1 MYFNVIV
8 IVDYEPRLENI
19 LLIVIIMKIQKRD
32 GSFQDL
38 SFDKVTRRISNLKN
52 DKDLGE
58 IKGIDTDIVAQ
69 KVIQQIYDGVSTQE
83 LDVIASKI
91 CASMSIDNYQYENLA
106 SRIAIS
112 NMQKSTP
119 KTFLECVELLNK
131 DDILNQIFVENV
143 RKNSNEIEAMID
155 HKRDYLLD
163 FFGFSTCFKGY
174 LLKDLTRVLERPQY
188 MWMRVAVALHDQDLE
203 KIKETYDNLSKL
215 NFVHATPTLFNAGTK
230 KQQLSSCFLLSS
242 HDSVHGIFKT
252 MSDVAKISKHAGG
265 IGLTCSGIRAK
276 GSKIKG
282 TNGTS
287 DGILPMLKVYNEIGR
302 YINQGGKRNGSFAM
316 FLETHHPDIEE
327 FLEMKKNTGD
337 FNLRARDLFY
347 GLWVS
352 DLFMECVEKDTMWY
366 LMCPDECPGLIDC
379 YGEEYKKLYNK
390 YVEEKKYKKTI
401 KAREL
406 WNAIL
411 VSQTETGTP
420 YICYKDSINEKNNQ
434 KNLGT
439 ITSSNLCVAPET
451 MILTSKGYFPIAS
464 LENKQIKVWNGEKF
478 SETVVQKTGDNQEL
492 VKVKLS
498 DGSSVECTK
507 YHKFYTN
514 TFQKLEAKDL
524 KRGMKLLKS
533 KMPVIEK
540 GDDNFPHPYGHG
552 ASSVEKFDYN
562 RKEFTVPLNCDL
574 DTKLRWLEGIIDG
587 GVNCNQIDSTNVNFL
602 TDIKYMLNTM
612 GCSPVI
618 SDGELK
624 ATYGYN
630 DRKDFIKVIKRLFS
644 LYLTKDDINTLQ
656 SIGFSPKRTVYNGIS
671 EEPLTVEEVEYK
683 GRISDTYCFNEPE
696 KNMGVFNGILTG
708 NCVEITLYH
717 DPNEYAVC
725 NISSLCLGNCVKDGE
740 FDFEMLGKLASIAV
754 TNLNK
759 VIDKNYYPV
768 PETEVSNSK
777 HRPVA
782 LGVQGLY
789 DAFIKLRIPFTS
801 DAAKELNKKIFECIQ
816 YHALKTSCELA
827 QVDGPYSSFEG
838 SPSSKGIFQHN
849 MWGLDESKLN
859 YDWAELRKDVMKYGL
874 RNSML
879 TALPPTA
886 STSNIMGNVSS
897 FETITSNIFTR
908 TVLSGNFPI
917 VNKYL
922 VRDLVEKGIWNTRV
936 KDQIIMANGS
946 IQGIKEIPQD
956 LKDLYRTTWETSQKE
971 TINMSADRSPF
982 IDQSQS
988 LNIFMEAPTIAKL
1001 SSMHFHGW
1009 KKGLKTGSY
1018 YIRSQ
1023 PISTPEKISVTKQQE
1038 ILACSIDN
1046 KEGCMMC
1053 E

>member
-1 MYFNVIV
+1 
-8 IVDYEPRLENI
+8 
-19 LLIVIIMKIQKRD
+19 MKIQKRN

-52 DKDLGE
+52 DKNLGE

-83 LDVIASKI
+83 LDIIASKI

-119 KTFLECVELLNK
+119 NTFLECVELLHK
-131 DDILNQIFVENV
+131 DDILNEKFVENV
-143 RKNSNEIEAMID
+143 RTNNEEIEKMID
-155 HKRDYLLD
+155 HNRDYLLD
-163 FFGFSTCFKGY
+163 FFGFSTCFRSY
-174 LLKDLTRVLERPQY
+174 LLKNLEKVVERPQY
-188 MWMRVAVALHDQDLE
+188 MWMRVAISLHDQDLE
-203 KIKETYDNLSKL
+203 KIKETYENLSKL

-230 KQQLSSCFLLSS
+230 HEQLSSCYLTCSK
-242 HDSVHGIFKT
+242 DSVDGIFKT
-252 MSDVAKISKHAGG
+252 MSDIAKISKHAGG
-265 IGLTCSGIRAK
+265 VGLTCSRIRAK

-282 TNGTS
+282 TNGKS

-316 FLETHHPDIEE
+316 FLETHHADIEE

-352 DLFMECVEKDTMWY
+352 DLFMEYVEKDAMWY
-366 LMCPDECPGLIDC
+366 LMCPDECPGLVDC
-379 YGEEYKKLYNK
+379 YGEEYRTLYNS
-390 YVEEKKYKKTI
+390 YIEQKKYKKSI

-439 ITSSNLCVAPET
+439 ITSSNLCV
-451 MILTSKGYFPIAS
+451 
-464 LENKQIKVWNGEKF
+464 
-478 SETVVQKTGDNQEL
+478 
-492 VKVKLS
+492 
-498 DGSSVECTK
+498 
-507 YHKFYTN
+507 
-514 TFQKLEAKDL
+514 
-524 KRGMKLLKS
+524 
-533 KMPVIEK
+533 
-540 GDDNFPHPYGHG
+540 
-552 ASSVEKFDYN
+552 
-562 RKEFTVPLNCDL
+562 
-574 DTKLRWLEGIIDG
+574 
-587 GVNCNQIDSTNVNFL
+587 
-602 TDIKYMLNTM
+602 
-612 GCSPVI
+612 
-618 SDGELK
+618 
-624 ATYGYN
+624 
-630 DRKDFIKVIKRLFS
+630 
-644 LYLTKDDINTLQ
+644 
-656 SIGFSPKRTVYNGIS
+656 
-671 EEPLTVEEVEYK
+671 
-683 GRISDTYCFNEPE
+683 
-696 KNMGVFNGILTG
+696 
-708 NCVEITLYH
+708 EITLYH
-717 DPNEYAVC
+717 DPKEYAVC
-725 NISSLCLGNCVKDGE
+725 NIASLCLGNCVKNKE
-740 FDFEMLGKLASIAV
+740 FDFKMLGELASIAV
-754 TNLNK
+754 VNLNK

-768 PETEVSNSK
+768 PETKVSNLK
-777 HRPVA
+777 HRPTA
-782 LGVQGLY
+782 IGVQGLY

-801 DAAKELNKKIFECIQ
+801 DSAKDLNKKIFECIQ

-827 QVDGPYSSFEG
+827 KKEGPYSSFIG

-859 YDWAELRKDVMKYGL
+859 YDWAGLRKDVIKYGL

-922 VRDLVEKGIWNTRV
+922 VKDLVEKGLWNTKV

-946 IQGIKEIPQD
+946 IQGIEEIPQD
-956 LKDLYRTTWETSQKE
+956 LKELYKTTWETSQKE

-1001 SSMHFHGW
+1001 SSMHFYGW

-1018 YIRSQ
+1018 YVRSQ
-1023 PISTPEKISVTKQQE
+1023 PISTPEKISVANQEE